1 MSTSRRPILF
11 VTLPES
17 GLLNSMLVLA
27 EELARQGVT
36 DIWFATDEHRRAD
49 IEALSADN
57 PVNFVSLG
65 DVVPEM
71 SSVTWD
77 DETYR
82 RVTQRSRFK
91 ARQAV
96 IEQTFAPELRVAK
109 YRKLEAAVEEI
120 QPALMIVECLCQYGF
135 ELAITKKIPYVLSVP
150 NVASNVLT
158 STVPIG
164 RSYAPADFP
173 VPSSGLGYDKSFRQ
187 RMANR
192 LFKWRT
198 LTMIFSSTVRERNAR
213 DARVREELGIDPSSN
228 GLLARVDGAE
238 MVLCYSVPELDYPL
252 PLPGMMRMLG
262 AMVPPLPQAP
272 PGELNDWLDAHE
284 SVVYMGFGTITRL
297 TEEQVCSLVEVA
309 RRLEG
314 RHHVLWKLPAEQQK
328 WLPPKDT
335 LPGNLRIESW
345 VPSQMD
351 VLAHPSVGV
360 FFTHGG
366 GNAYHESIY
375 FGKPM
380 VLRPLWVDCYDQA
393 VRAQDVGVGL
403 NLDRPET
410 VDPDDVV
417 DKLTRVLDDSAFRER
432 AEHLGRLQ
440 REAGGRRAAAEL
452 VLGLPALA
460 ETAERHGAH

>member
-1 MSTSRRPILF
+1 MTTSRRPVLF

-27 EELARQGVT
+27 EELSRQGVE
-36 DIWFATDEHRRAD
+36 DLWFATDEHRRS
-49 IEALSADN
+49 EVESAGVGT
-57 PVNFVSLG
+57 PVRFVSLG

-91 ARQAV
+91 ARRAV

-109 YRKLEAAVEEI
+109 YRRLEEAVEKI
-120 QPALMIVECLCQYGF
+120 QPALMVVECLCQYGC

-150 NVASNVLT
+150 NVASNVLA
-158 STVPIG
+158 STVPVG
-164 RSYAPADFP
+164 RSYVPADFP
-173 VPSSGLGYDKSFRQ
+173 VPNSGLGYDKSFTQ

-198 LTMIFSSTVRERNAR
+198 MAMFLSSSLRERNAR
-213 DARVREELGIDPSSN
+213 DARVRADLGIAPDSN
-228 GLLARVDGAE
+228 GLLARVEHAE
-238 MVLCYSVPELDYPL
+238 MVLCYSVPELDYPFDI
-252 PLPGMMRMLG
+252 PDMMRMVG
-262 AMVPPLPQAP
+262 AMIPPLPQAAASDLT
-272 PGELNDWLDAHE
+272 EWLDARE

-297 TEEQVCSLVEVA
+297 TEEQVGALVEVA

-314 RHHVLWKLPAEQQK
+314 RHHVLWKLPEEQQK
-328 WLPPKDT
+328 WLPPRET
-335 LPGNLRIESW
+335 LPGNLRVESW
-345 VPSQMD
+345 VPSQLD
-351 VLAHPSVGV
+351 VLAHPGV
-360 FFTHGG
+360 KAFFTHGG
-366 GNAYHESIY
+366 GNAYHESLY

-393 VRAQDVGVGL
+393 VRAQDFGVGL
-403 NLDRPET
+403 RLDRSAT

-417 DKLTRVLDDSAFRER
+417 DKLTRVLEDSSFRER
-432 AEHLGRLQ
+432 AEALAKIQ
-440 REAGGRRAAAEL
+440 QAAGGRPAAAEL
-452 VLGLPALA
+452 IRGLPALA
-460 ETAERHGAH
+460 D

>member
-1 MSTSRRPILF
+1 MSTSRRPVLF

-27 EELARQGVT
+27 EELSRQGV
-36 DIWFATDEHRRAD
+36 DDLFFATDEHRRSD
-49 IEALSADN
+49 VESAGVDT
-57 PVNFVSLG
+57 PLRFVSLG

-91 ARQAV
+91 ARRAV

-109 YRKLEAAVEEI
+109 YQRLEEAVEKI
-120 QPALMIVECLCQYGF
+120 QPALMVIECLCQYGY

-150 NVASNVLT
+150 NVASNVLA
-158 STVPIG
+158 STVPVG
-164 RSYAPADFP
+164 RSYVPADFP
-173 VPSSGLGYDKSFRQ
+173 VPSSGLGYDKSFTQ

-198 LTMIFSSTVRERNAR
+198 MAMFLSSSLRKRNAR
-213 DARVREELGIDPSSN
+213 DARVREELGIDPASN
-228 GLLARVDGAE
+228 GLLARVEHAE
-238 MVLCYSVPELDYPL
+238 TVLCYSVPELDYSFDIPD
-252 PLPGMMRMLG
+252 MMHMVG
-262 AMVPPLPQAP
+262 AMIPPLPQAAASDLT
-272 PGELNDWLDAHE
+272 EWLDARE

-297 TEEQVCSLVEVA
+297 TEEQVGALVEVA

-314 RHHVLWKLPAEQQK
+314 RHDVLWKLPEEQQK
-328 WLPPKDT
+328 WLPPLET
-335 LPGNLRIESW
+335 LPGNLRVEGW
-345 VPSQMD
+345 VPSQLD
-351 VLAHPSVGV
+351 VLAHPAVKA

-366 GNAYHESIY
+366 GNAYHESLY

-393 VRAQDVGVGL
+393 VRAQDFGVGL
-403 NLDRPET
+403 RLDRSAT

-417 DKLTRVLDDSAFRER
+417 DKLTRVLEDSSFRER
-432 AEHLGRLQ
+432 AEALAKLQ
-440 REAGGRRAAAEL
+440 QAAGGRPAAAEL
-452 VLGLPALA
+452 IRGLPALA
-460 ETAERHGAH
+460 D